1 MATRNDVAKQANVST
16 AVVSRVMSNTGY
28 VSKDKRAAVLK
39 AAESLNYRPSPVA
52 RSLQRGQTR
61 QIIFYRGKL
70 SNAYFL
76 ELHRGMIE
84 YAEKMG
90 YLVCISGTLPIERIG
105 DMMMDGL
112 ILPSEFYA
120 QRKYIQYF
128 RKYRIPYLI
137 VGYGDYIP
145 KNIYCVTVDTGL
157 AIEKAV
163 NYLRE
168 KGHRRIAFASGHD
181 VRFTSPR
188 SRTFCTMMGA
198 VYKDKLE
205 NYLLSSAEIV
215 EPETVYDVFCRR
227 GKIAAELFTQ
237 RKLDATAVVCF
248 NDDVALG
255 FCHRMARLGYR
266 IPRDISVVGLDGL
279 VTGEYMIPALTSM
292 SLEPF
297 EHGKECA
304 KTMISLIEGVSSSY
318 KHSIEPCL
326 IERESVRVL

>member
-1 MATRNDVAKQANVST
+1 MATRKDVAEQAHVST
-16 AVVSRVMSNTGY
+16 AAVSRVMNNTGY
-28 VSKDKRAAVLK
+28 VSKDKRAAVLR

-90 YLVCISGTLPIERIG
+90 YLVCISGALPVERIG

-120 QRKYIQYF
+120 QRKYMRYF
-128 RKYRIPYLI
+128 RKYRMPYLI
-137 VGYGDYIP
+137 IGYGDYIP
-145 KNIYCVTVDTGL
+145 KTIYSVTVDTGL
-157 AIEKAV
+157 AMEKIIG
-163 NYLRE
+163 YLRE
-168 KGHRRIAFASGHD
+168 KGHRRIAFVNGGDGRIS
-181 VRFTSPR
+181 SPR
-188 SRTFCTMMGA
+188 YGSFCAMMGA
-198 VYKDKLE
+198 LYKDRLE
-205 NYLLSSAEIV
+205 DYVLSSAGI
-215 EPETVYDVFCRR
+215 PEEGSMYDIFCRH
-227 GKIAAELFTQ
+227 GKTAAELFVR

-255 FCHRMARLGYR
+255 FCHRITRLGYR
-266 IPRDISVVGLDGL
+266 IPQDISVAGFDGL
-279 VTGEYMIPALTSM
+279 ATGEYMTPSLTSM

-297 EHGKECA
+297 EHGKNCA
-304 KTMISLIEGVSSSY
+304 KIMINLINGVPSGY
-318 KHSIEPCL
+318 KHFIEPRL
-326 IERESVRVL
+326 IERESVRTL